1 LPLTDEFTSARLC
14 EGKTERE
21 VPEDLD
27 RVVAATLVG
36 AAAWV
41 VRRAVRELPVRR
53 VDETCFTSR
62 SRRLLFVFRT
72 AAELAVATVF
82 VTG

>member
-1 LPLTDEFTSARLC
+1 LPLTDEFTSAGLC
-14 EGKTERE
+14 EGETERE

-62 SRRLLFVFRT
+62 SRTEAFVFRIVEGL
-72 AAELAVATVF
+72 AAAIAFAT
-82 VTG
+82 G